1 MNAVR
6 DSYVEDN
13 FQQVLNAFNDCGW
26 ETVLGD
32 VSDEN
37 YTSSHRRYV
46 RQRLRLLTW
55 TIKVVARYYSC

>member
-37 YTSSHRRYV
+37 YTSMS
-46 RQRLRLLTW
+46 QALREAATKAYDVDNQGRG
-55 TIKVVARYYSC
+55 KVL